1 MLRVRIT
8 VGTVHAAE
16 SPYRIRPIN
25 CELLAMLEEV
35 MLAAQ
40 RMPVRGPSIRAKLHA
55 LLSAPSPA
63 GVDGLEVV
71 GVRVTSDGFGSYI
84 ADSAMGMPATF
95 PGEVREPLCRL
106 SSASS
111 IIIGLQE
118 KIERLQ
124 FSLEVAKTDEL
135 SAAVYAETESIKHSL
150 WDAEK
155 ERDQQAQRIGELE
168 AALEFACKALAQVTS
183 SDGSG
188 HADIA
193 VSVLRMAGTKD
204 ADALHVVEAYKAG
217 AKWRIN
223 AALSAG
229 KEGE

>member
-1 MLRVRIT
+1 MTNNTIPNV
-8 VGTVHAAE
+8 
-16 SPYRIRPIN
+16 PF
-25 CELLAMLEEV
+25 ELLAELQEHIDCHRDAVLWGKVCDM
-35 MLAAQ
+35 
-40 RMPVRGPSIRAKLHA
+40 
-55 LLSAPSPA
+55 LSAPSPA
-63 GVDGLEVV
+63 GVEGLEVV

-150 WDAEK
+150 RDTEK
-155 ERDQQAQRIGELE
+155 ERDQLAQRLGDMEQILRDLMPGCKGPLMRQRIE
-168 AALEFACKALAQVTS
+168 AAL
-183 SDGSG
+183 
-188 HADIA
+188 
-193 VSVLRMAGTKD
+193 
-204 ADALHVVEAYKAG
+204 
-217 AKWRIN
+217 
-223 AALSAG
+223 AG
-229 KEGE
+229 KAAQA

>member
-1 MLRVRIT
+1 MTNTIPNVPR
-8 VGTVHAAE
+8 
-16 SPYRIRPIN
+16 
-25 CELLAMLEEV
+25 ELKPCPFCGGEPNLTTADYVYDDLTP
-35 MLAAQ
+35 
-40 RMPVRGPSIRAKLHA
+40 MPVVECKSCSAWVQADDWNTR
-55 LLSAPSPA
+55 APSPA
-63 GVDGLEVV
+63 GVEGLEVV

-95 PGEVREPLCRL
+95 PGEAREPLCRL

-111 IIIGLQE
+111 IIIGLRE

-150 WDAEK
+150 WDTEK

-168 AALEFACKALAQVTS
+168 GLLRSCLPALSDGGCAALAN
-183 SDGSG
+183 
-188 HADIA
+188 
-193 VSVLRMAGTKD
+193 
-204 ADALHVVEAYKAG
+204 
-217 AKWRIN
+217 RID

-229 KEGE
+229 KDSDQ